1 MGICNIYIYIQ
12 IIYTYIIH
20 IYIYILASE
29 PTRWK
34 LETPGL
40 KNGLTIFGGHF
51 FFKRNSWELSPTA
64 VPVLFT
70 SWDSKLDLSKQQTD
84 GFRRTRTMVLR
95 AQDAATEMGMGNSF

>member
-1 MGICNIYIYIQ
+1 METGD
-12 IIYTYIIH
+12 T
-20 IYIYILASE
+20 
-29 PTRWK
+29 W
-34 LETPGL
+34 LEKWIDYFWGT
-40 KNGLTIFGGHF
+40 F
-51 FFKRNSWELSPTA
+51 FFKRSPSELSPTA